1 MKIEYE
7 GVMIIAVVL
16 VVRAITRGMIL
27 AV

>member
-1 MKIEYE
+1 MKMEYE